1 MMRDDV
7 PAAFDLIVHFH
18 VGKPAEG
25 DYRASGVRAVVA
37 CADHGLFAKAYGDA
51 YDDRTRFPKV
61 VEDITALVREKTGHS
76 EAHPARIAL
85 VAWSAGYGAVRKVLQ
100 QRANEID
107 TVILLDGLHTAFRYQ
122 GRRKTID
129 GRDLEPFVAFA
140 REAAEGRKLMVVTH
154 SEIVP
159 ADYPSTTD
167 TANALIEATG
177 ATRVESDAPAAT
189 LMPTTRADRGD
200 FHVRGF
206 AGVTK
211 ESHVAQLH
219 LIAMALH
226 DYLLPRWADERD

>member
-18 VGKPAEG
+18 VGKPAEE

-51 YDDRTRFPKV
+51 YDNDSQFTKV
-61 VEDITALVREKTGHS
+61 VEDISALVRAKTGHLG
-76 EAHPARIAL
+76 AHPARIAL

-100 QRANEID
+100 QRASEID
-107 TVILLDGLHTAFRYQ
+107 TVILLDGLHTAYRYQ
-122 GRRKTID
+122 GRRKMID

-154 SEIVP
+154 SDIVP
-159 ADYPSTTD
+159 RDYPSTTD
-167 TANALIEATG
+167 TANALIEAVG
-177 ATRVESDAPAAT
+177 ATRVRSEKPAVT
-189 LMPTTRADRGD
+189 LTPTTRADREN

-206 AGVTK
+206 AGETK
-211 ESHVAQLH
+211 EAHIAQLH
-219 LIAMALH
+219 LVLMALH
-226 DYLLPRWADERD
+226 EYLVPRWRNQE